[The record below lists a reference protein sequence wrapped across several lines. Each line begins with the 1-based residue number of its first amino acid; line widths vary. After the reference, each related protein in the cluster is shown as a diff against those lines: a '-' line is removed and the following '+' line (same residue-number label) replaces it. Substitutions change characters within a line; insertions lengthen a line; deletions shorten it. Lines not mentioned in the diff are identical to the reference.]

1 MISLQEF
8 FNRPE
13 HAQAKGIVQKNN
25 IIKRNIIAHMAIAG
39 DSTLADL
46 AKKLHISIPTVT
58 KLVEEL
64 LAENIIADRGKIETS
79 GGRRPNVYGLTNS
92 AIYFAGIEVSRDQIV
107 LVITDL
113 QNNII
118 QSERKSDFA
127 LDDTDE
133 CLETICSTIENFL
146 AGSGID
152 RTKLLGI
159 GVCMAGRVNPKT
171 GRSYKYFTHKEQS
184 LSEIMEKRF
193 GHRVLIENDTRAR
206 CYGEYVKG
214 CTGQEKNII
223 YLNLGRGV
231 AIGIIIDGKI
241 YAGMRSMGAEL
252 GHTLLVLEGEHCTCG
267 RDGCWEAYAS
277 ATALIRQAKRAG
289 EQHPESALHGRE
301 ELTAL
306 DVFQAADAGDTAA
319 QAVIDRWCVYVAA
332 GMTDLVNSLAPEMIL
347 LGGGVSRQGERIL
360 SPIREYVAEHCF
372 GGREGAVPII
382 AAAKLGNEA
391 GIIGAAAL

>member
-1 MISLQEF
+1 MKYI
-8 FNRPE
+8 
-13 HAQAKGIVQKNN
+13 GIDIGGTNLK
-25 IIKRNIIAHMAIAG
+25 AG
-39 DSTLADL
+39 
-46 AKKLHISIPTVT
+46 
-58 KLVEEL
+58 LVDETGQL
-64 LAENIIADRGKIETS
+64 LATRKMKVAGIADPAALAWTIHALSVDLCKDFGCE
-79 GGRRPNVYGLTNS
+79 LTDIFS
-92 AIYFAGIEVSRDQIV
+92 
-107 LVITDL
+107 
-113 QNNII
+113 
-118 QSERKSDFA
+118 
-127 LDDTDE
+127 
-133 CLETICSTIENFL
+133 
-146 AGSGID
+146 
-152 RTKLLGI
+152 I
-159 GVCMAGRVNPKT
+159 GVGCPGAVEIRGGSILYTCNLPLRNVPL
-171 GRSYKYFTHKEQS
+171 RRLFHQ
-184 LSEIMEKRF
+184 LSD
-193 GHRVLIENDTRAR
+193 LPLYIENDAN
-206 CYGEYVKG
+206 CAALAEYYVG
-214 CTGQEKNII
+214 G
-223 YLNLGRGV
+223 GRGSKRFITV
-231 AIGIIIDGKI
+231 TLGTGVGGGIIIDGKI

-306 DVFQAADAGDTAA
+306 DVFQAADAGDAAA

-347 LGGGVSRQGERIL
+347 IGGGISRQGERIL

>member
-1 MISLQEF
+1 MYRI
-8 FNRPE
+8 
-13 HAQAKGIVQKNN
+13 GIDLGGTN
-25 IIKRNIIAHMAIAG
+25 IAVGVVDDRHNIIAEASVPTGAFRPAEEMVADMCRAVELALDKAGLIAADCASIG
-39 DSTLADL
+39 IGSPGTCDSEAGVVVRAYNLGWFNVPVCRM
-46 AKKLHISIPTVT
+46 LHERFGIPVR
-58 KLVEEL
+58 LSNDANCAA
-64 LAENIIADRGKIETS
+64 LAETVAGAAV
-79 GGRRPNVYGLTNS
+79 GRRDMIL
-92 AIYFAGIEVSRDQIV
+92 
-107 LVITDL
+107 IT
-113 QNNII
+113 
-118 QSERKSDFA
+118 
-127 LDDTDE
+127 
-133 CLETICSTIENFL
+133 
-146 AGSGID
+146 
-152 RTKLLGI
+152 LGT
-159 GVCMAGRVNPKT
+159 GVG
-171 GRSYKYFTHKEQS
+171 G
-184 LSEIMEKRF
+184 
-193 GHRVLIENDTRAR
+193 
-206 CYGEYVKG
+206 
-214 CTGQEKNII
+214 
-223 YLNLGRGV
+223 
-231 AIGIIIDGKI
+231 GIIIDGKI

-332 GMTDLVNSLAPEMIL
+332 GMPDLVNSLAPEMIL

>member
-1 MISLQEF
+1 MYRI
-8 FNRPE
+8 
-13 HAQAKGIVQKNN
+13 GIDLGGTN
-25 IIKRNIIAHMAIAG
+25 IAVGVVDDRHNIIAEASVPTGAFRPAEEMVADMCRAVELALDKAGLIAG
-39 DSTLADL
+39 TCDSEAGVVVRAYNLGWFNVPVCRM
-46 AKKLHISIPTVT
+46 LHERFGIPVR
-58 KLVEEL
+58 LSNDANCAA
-64 LAENIIADRGKIETS
+64 LAETVAGAAV
-79 GGRRPNVYGLTNS
+79 GRRDMIL
-92 AIYFAGIEVSRDQIV
+92 
-107 LVITDL
+107 IT
-113 QNNII
+113 
-118 QSERKSDFA
+118 
-127 LDDTDE
+127 
-133 CLETICSTIENFL
+133 
-146 AGSGID
+146 
-152 RTKLLGI
+152 LGT
-159 GVCMAGRVNPKT
+159 GVG
-171 GRSYKYFTHKEQS
+171 G
-184 LSEIMEKRF
+184 
-193 GHRVLIENDTRAR
+193 
-206 CYGEYVKG
+206 
-214 CTGQEKNII
+214 
-223 YLNLGRGV
+223 
-231 AIGIIIDGKI
+231 GIIIDGKI

-306 DVFQAADAGDTAA
+306 DVFQAADAGDAAA

-347 LGGGVSRQGERIL
+347 IGGGISRQGERIL